1 MESSQ
6 AEGGRRR
13 LAEVLGRAGR
23 LVESDPVE
31 AEAAATEACEL
42 AAELEDEMA
51 LGEGRYV
58 RGTARLRLGRYEQA
72 ESDLRLALDGS
83 RKLGATGLTLRA
95 LRKLLQCAFYTRN
108 PDAAL
113 LRGLQA
119 LQVARDAGELAAE
132 AEAHNDLGL
141 VYGNLGDY
149 EGALEHLLAGLRIL
163 REEGSTK
170 LGSLLNNVGNVHF
183 ELGDFREAFDSFRFA
198 LDAFRDEGGILGAGI
213 ALGNLGRAS
222 EAQRRHEEAADWYE
236 QSLAEFERAGD
247 PRYIPPAYAR
257 LGGALAAQG
266 AVREAEA
273 AFAEGFRLI
282 EAGTDRE
289 FEDEILTTAARFE
302 LARHR
307 IDVAIGM
314 LERALAL
321 VPSGETT
328 RRLYEL
334 HDLLADAHER
344 RGDHRSALASFKEFQ
359 RVRQA
364 VADSAMAV
372 RVRGLMLQFDVEQA
386 RQQEEIYRLR
396 NVELAKANE
405 ELRRLQERLEEK
417 NRELHRITIED
428 SLTGLRNRRYVA
440 DQLPQEI
447 KRAKRHGRPL
457 CVAMCDIDHFKSV
470 NDDYSHAF
478 GDDVL
483 RRIAKVFL
491 STARESDTVS
501 RYGGEEFLVIL
512 PDTDLAG
519 AEVLAERIRAAV
531 SELVFGEVAPGLRV
545 SMSIGIAQLTP
556 GRDER
561 ELLAEADARLYEAK
575 RSGRNRIV
583 T

>member
-1 MESSQ
+1 MESSE

-31 AEAAATEACEL
+31 AEAAAAEACEL

-575 RSGRNRIV
+575 RSGRDRIV

>member
-1 MESSQ
+1 
-6 AEGGRRR
+6 
-13 LAEVLGRAGR
+13 
-23 LVESDPVE
+23 VE
-31 AEAAATEACEL
+31 AEAAAAEACEL

>member
-1 MESSQ
+1 MESSE
-6 AEGGRRR
+6 AEAGRRR
-13 LAEVLGRAGR
+13 VAEVLGRAGR

-31 AEAAATEACEL
+31 AEAASAEACEL

-58 RGTARLRLGRYEQA
+58 RGAARLRLGRYEQA
-72 ESDLRLALDGS
+72 ESDLRLALDVS

-163 REEGSTK
+163 REVGSTK
-170 LGSLLNNVGNVHF
+170 LGSLLNNVGNVYF
-183 ELGDFREAFDSFRFA
+183 ELGDLREAFDSYRFA
-198 LDAFRDEGGILGAGI
+198 LDAFREEGEILGAGI
-213 ALGNLGRAS
+213 ALGNIGRAS
-222 EAQRRHEEAADWYE
+222 EAQRRHEEAADCYE

-247 PRYIPPAYAR
+247 RRYIPPAYAR

-282 EAGTDRE
+282 ESGTDRE

-302 LARHR
+302 LSRHR
-307 IDVAIGM
+307 SDVAIGM

-321 VPSGETT
+321 VPTGETT

-334 HDLLADAHER
+334 HHLLADAHER

-405 ELRRLQERLEEK
+405 ELRLLQERLEEK

-491 STARESDTVS
+491 NTARESDTVS

-531 SELVFGEVAPGLRV
+531 SELVFGEMAPGLRV
-545 SMSIGIAQLTP
+545 TMSIGIAQLAP

-575 RSGRNRIV
+575 RSGRDRIV